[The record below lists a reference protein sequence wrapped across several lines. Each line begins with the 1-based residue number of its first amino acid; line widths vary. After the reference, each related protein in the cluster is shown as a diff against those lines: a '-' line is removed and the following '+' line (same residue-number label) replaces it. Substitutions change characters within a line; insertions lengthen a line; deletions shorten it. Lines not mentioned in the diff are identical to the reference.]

1 MFTTRPEIKG
11 SFGVVSSTHW
21 IPASVA
27 MATLEKGGNAFDAAA
42 TAAFTLQ
49 VIEPHL
55 NGPGG
60 DAPILLWR
68 ARTRRIEVVCGQ
80 GPAPRGA
87 TIAHYRSLGLD
98 LVPGTGLLA
107 AVIPGAFGAWMR
119 LLRDYGSI
127 KLRDVL
133 EPAMAYARSG
143 WPVTP
148 TLSDAIA
155 AVAPLFVKEWK
166 SSAALFL
173 RAGSAPEAGTAMT
186 NPTLANTFE
195 RILEEAEAAGRG
207 RAEQFEAAHRAYYQG
222 FVADAIDEFCRT
234 QHVLDSSG
242 RRHKGVLTA
251 EDMAS
256 WQASVEEPLSYDYH
270 GYTVAKTGPWGQGPV
285 FLQALALLKEFDLAP
300 PGAIGGEFVHTVVEA
315 LKLAFADREAWYG
328 DPNFTDV
335 PITELLAED
344 YNAPR
349 RRLIGHDASY
359 DLTPGTVGGRVPH
372 LRRVDNGA
380 HPQRSGVGGALG
392 EGEPDRVATAREH
405 AQKDLAAR
413 GAFPGDTVHVDVI
426 DRWGNMIAA
435 MPSGGWMQ
443 SSPVIPA
450 LGFCLGTRGQMFW
463 LEEGYPASL
472 APGKRPRTTL
482 SPTIALRDGEPYLA
496 FGSPG
501 GDSQDQWALTFFLR
515 HVHHGLN
522 LQEAIDQPNFQST
535 HWPDSFYPRKANPGA
550 LALEGNFP
558 RETIEELRRRGH
570 KITVAAEWSMGRMCA
585 VAKDATFL
593 KAAANP
599 RNMQGYAVG
608 R

>member
-11 SFGVVSSTHW
+11 VFGVVSSTHW

-27 MATLEKGGNAFDAAA
+27 MAVLEKGGNAFDAAA
-42 TAAFTLQ
+42 AAAFTLQ

-60 DAPILLWR
+60 DAPILLWNAKAKR
-68 ARTRRIEVVCGQ
+68 VEVVCGQ
-80 GPAPRGA
+80 GPSPRGA
-87 TIAHYRSLGLD
+87 TIERYRALGLD
-98 LVPGTGLLA
+98 LIPGTGLLA
-107 AVIPGAFGAWMR
+107 AVVPGAFGAW
-119 LLRDYGSI
+119 LHLIRDYGSA

-133 EPAMAYARSG
+133 EPAIGYARHG

-148 TLSDAIA
+148 NLSDSIA
-155 AVAPLFVKEWK
+155 AVAPLFKQEWQ
-166 SSAALFL
+166 SSAAIFL
-173 RAGSAPEAGTAMT
+173 RGGSAPEAGHAMA
-186 NPTLANTFE
+186 NPTLADTFG
-195 RILEEAEAAGRG
+195 RILGEAEHASSD
-207 RAEQFEAAHRAYYQG
+207 RAEQIEAAHRAYYRG
-222 FVADAIDEFCRT
+222 FVAEAIDTFCRT

-242 RRHKGVLTA
+242 QRHTGILTA
-251 EDMAS
+251 DDMAS
-256 WQASVEEPLSYDYH
+256 WRATVEAPVTYDYH
-270 GYTVAKTGPWGQGPV
+270 GYLVAKTGPWGQGPV
-285 FLQALALLKEFDLAP
+285 FLQALALLKDFDLASLDP
-300 PGAIGGEFVHTVVEA
+300 IGGEFVHTVVEA

-328 DPNFTDV
+328 DPNFTNV
-335 PITELLAED
+335 PMAELLSEG

-349 RRLIGHDASY
+349 RRLIGRDASY
-359 DLTPGTVGGRVPH
+359 DLVPGTVGSRVPR
-372 LRRVDNGA
+372 LYQGDVDKRNPRTGIDRGA
-380 HPQRSGVGGALG
+380 G
-392 EGEPDRVATAREH
+392 EGEPDRAAMARER

-413 GAFPGDTVHVDVI
+413 GAVSGDTVHVDVI
-426 DRWGNMIAA
+426 DRWGNMVAA

-463 LEEGYPASL
+463 LEDGYPASL

-515 HVHHGLN
+515 HAHHKLN
-522 LQEAIDQPNFQST
+522 LQEAIEGPNFQST

-550 LALEGNFP
+550 LALEANFP
-558 RETIEELRRRGH
+558 RGTVADLRRRGH
-570 KITVAAEWSMGRMCA
+570 KITVAPEWSMGRMCA
-585 VAKDATFL
+585 VGKDAAFL